1 MVFGSIFFNVVKWK
15 FGEFCG
21 WMYDFGFIVGV
32 FWVVVFECGVFGV
45 KFGKLVIV
53 VNEVM
58 NKIVDGKLKRV
69 FFFVKFDM
77 C

>member
-1 MVFGSIFFNVVKWK
+1 
-15 FGEFCG
+15 
-21 WMYDFGFIVGV
+21 MYDFGFIVGV

-58 NKIVDGKLKRV
+58 NKIVDGELKRV

-77 C
+77 CQVNIGQVVSIVEKWF